1 MIELLLIDVDGTLSD
16 GKLYYSQS
24 IFKDKTLNEAKAF
37 NVKDGLGLKYWHS
50 LGRKSAIITGKSS
63 DIVMHR
69 AKELDIEFVF
79 MGIKNKGDVVRGL
92 KKKLSLESSNCA
104 SIGDDV
110 NDISM
115 FLESSLNFAPRDSS
129 IIVKQKADV
138 VLESIGGD
146 GAVREMIEFILKKEN
161 MHEEFINYWK

>member
-16 GKLYYSQS
+16 GKLYYSQYIS
-24 IFKDKTLNEAKAF
+24 ESMVFCESKTF

-63 DIVMHR
+63 DIVIHR

-79 MGIKNKGDVVRGL
+79 MGVKDKGLVVREL
-92 KKKLSLESSNCA
+92 KEKLSLESSNCA

-110 NDISM
+110 NDLPM
-115 FLESSLNFAPRDSS
+115 FLETALSFAPKDASL
-129 IIVKQKADV
+129 IVRQRAGV
-138 VLESIGGD
+138 VLESTGGN
-146 GAVREMIEFILKKEN
+146 GAIREMIELILKKEN
-161 MHEEFINYWK
+161 IYEDFINYWK